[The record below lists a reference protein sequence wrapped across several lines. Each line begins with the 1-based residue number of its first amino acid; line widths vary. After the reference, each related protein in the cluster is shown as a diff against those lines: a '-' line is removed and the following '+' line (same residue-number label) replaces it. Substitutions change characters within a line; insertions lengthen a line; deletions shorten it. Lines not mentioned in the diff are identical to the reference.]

1 MKQLDVAVD
10 AQDEALVEGIIHL
23 GEALEHRVNLALEA
37 HGLSWPKFAV
47 LRVLVEAGTPLPL
60 GVLGGRLHCVKSNVT
75 QLVDRLEAE
84 GLVQRVA
91 DPTDRRSKLA
101 ALTAE
106 GRRRYEAGN
115 QARVRAEREILSRL
129 SATERDQLLKV
140 VGDLVETPE
149 RL

>member
-1 MKQLDVAVD
+1 MKQLDEAVD
-10 AQDEALVEGIIHL
+10 AQNGALVEGIVHL
-23 GEALEHRVNLALEA
+23 GEALEHRVNLALEE

-47 LRVLVEAGTPLPL
+47 LRALVDAGAPLPL

-75 QLVDRLEAE
+75 QLVDRLEVE

-101 ALTAE
+101 ALTGE

-115 QARVRAEREILSRL
+115 QARVRAEREILAKL
-129 SATERDQLLKV
+129 SASERVQLLKV
-140 VGDLVETPE
+140 LRDLIT
-149 RL
+149 